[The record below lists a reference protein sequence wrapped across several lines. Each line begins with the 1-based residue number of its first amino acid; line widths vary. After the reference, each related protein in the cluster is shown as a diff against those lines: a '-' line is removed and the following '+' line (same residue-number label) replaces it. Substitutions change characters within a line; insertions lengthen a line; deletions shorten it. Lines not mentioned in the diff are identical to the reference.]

1 MENKYFYCMYFNPE
15 KREELIQKV
24 NKLYIDML
32 KYQND
37 SSVNYEELITKFEE
51 DTEGFSETMFLGSIY
66 GNKFT
71 ANCSEFYNCNDI
83 KSVIKFLSQKNV
95 FIYDFE
101 DNCYTVE
108 EFAKIIGFDTKE

>member
-1 MENKYFYCMYFNPE
+1 MEYKYFYCTYYIPK

-37 SSVNYEELITKFEE
+37 SSVNYKELIAKFDE
-51 DTEGFSETMFLGSIY
+51 DTEEYSETMFLGSIY

-71 ANCSEFYNCNDI
+71 VNCSEFYDCNDI
-83 KSVIKFLSQKNV
+83 KSVMRFLSQKNV

-108 EFAKIIGFDTKE
+108 EFAKIIGFNIEE

>member
-1 MENKYFYCMYFNPE
+1 MENKYFYCIYFNPE

-37 SSVNYEELITKFEE
+37 SSVNYGELIEKFEE
-51 DTEGFSETMFLGSIY
+51 DTEEYNETIFLGSIY
-66 GNKFT
+66 ENKFI
-71 ANCSEFYNCNDI
+71 ANYSKFYDYKDI

-95 FIYDFE
+95 SIYDTK
-101 DNCYTVE
+101 DNYYTIE
-108 EFAKIIGFDTKE
+108 EFAKIIGFNTDA

>member
-37 SSVNYEELITKFEE
+37 SSINYKELIAKFEE
-51 DTEGFSETMFLGSIY
+51 DTEEYSETIFLGSIY
-66 GNKFT
+66 ENKFT
-71 ANCSEFYNCNDI
+71 ANYSEFYDYKDI
-83 KSVIKFLSQKNV
+83 KSVIKFLSQRNV
-95 FIYDFE
+95 FIYDVE

-108 EFAKIIGFDTKE
+108 EFAKIIGFNIEE